1 MDDFPNVFSAVF
13 ARMSAGS
20 LDDAAFKEWDL
31 VCLNELHR
39 LNLQR
44 LIMTASD
51 LLGERV
57 VCVHSLNRR
66 PRIAASRLNAGMNVR
81 LKGDAAALDESGGCD
96 LALNSYVAMNRHA

>member
-1 MDDFPNVFSAVF
+1 MDDFPNVLSPVLTG
-13 ARMSAGS
+13 MSARS
-20 LDDAAFKEWDL
+20 LDDAAFEEWDL
-31 VCLNELHR
+31 VCLNELDW